1 MLGLTLMLTVTA
13 CGNSVANSP
22 QTQPDLHTVEEPVTV
37 PQNVKAD
44 SSQTTGSNESVVEK
58 NKEPVKEEQ
67 EPTQTK
73 ESKTCIL
80 SIRYT
85 DLLSIPEFSQ
95 SPIKETLPLDGWI
108 LPPTEVSLMDE
119 DSVFDVLQ
127 RETKSRGIHME
138 YSENPAFQSSYIEG
152 MANLYQFDFGDKSGW
167 IYTVNGEQYN
177 IGSSRFLLS
186 PGDRVEWNYN
196 VSE

>member
-85 DLLSIPEFSQ
+85 DLLSIPEFSE

-186 PGDRVEWNYN
+186 PGDRVEWNYS

>member
-85 DLLSIPEFSQ
+85 DLLSIPEFSE